1 MYGTI
6 ARFEA
11 KPGTERQLLDK
22 LSVKIPGLVTIYVYQ
37 MDANPNTYYATVMF
51 ESKAAYLANANSP
64 EQHMRYKEMLKLL
77 TGEPEWHDGEI
88 VQEVAFGL

>member
-11 KPGTERQLLDK
+11 KPGTERQLLDE
-22 LSVKIPGLVTIYVYQ
+22 LTVKIPGLVTIYVYQ

-51 ESKAAYLANANSP
+51 ESKAAYRANANSP
-64 EQHMRYKEMLKLL
+64 EQHTRYTAMLKLL
-77 TGEPEWHDGEI
+77 AGEPEWHDGEI